1 MMLALPRFRLQL
13 KIMEEPLKPIKDL
26 EESLAREAVELRARA
41 EHVPQG
47 EERDDLLRRARQCE
61 TAARASAW
69 ANSPELQPP
78 R

>member
-1 MMLALPRFRLQL
+1 MLAFPRFRLQL
-13 KIMEEPLKPIKDL
+13 KVMKQALKSIADL
-26 EESLAREAVELRARA
+26 EESLAREAAELRVRA

-47 EERDDLLRRARQCE
+47 AERDDLLRRARQCE

>member
-1 MMLALPRFRLQL
+1 MLAFPRFRLQL
-13 KIMEEPLKPIKDL
+13 KVMERMAKPITDL

-47 EERDDLLRRARQCE
+47 AERDGLLRRAQQCE
-61 TAARASAW
+61 TAARARAW